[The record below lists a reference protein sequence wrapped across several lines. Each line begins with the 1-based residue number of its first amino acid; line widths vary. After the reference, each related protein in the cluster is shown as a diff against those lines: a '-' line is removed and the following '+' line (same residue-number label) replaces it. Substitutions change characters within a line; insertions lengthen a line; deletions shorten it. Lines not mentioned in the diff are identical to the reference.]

1 MKISTITERIIYDV
15 WNLGYA
21 LIGPPTTL
29 IAIGFV
35 MYVHNKVLYL
45 FFGGICLGYIIYYM
59 YLFFTNAAEKST
71 EAQINGDPGPTND
84 FYWMSIAILV
94 IYLFLSVVGFM
105 NPEVVGQYRD
115 YGARKIKSTHKTL
128 KRGHY

>member
-1 MKISTITERIIYDV
+1 MKISTVTERIIYGA

-21 LIGPPTTL
+21 LVGPPTTL
-29 IAIGFV
+29 VAMGFV

-45 FFGGICLGYIIYYM
+45 FFGGICLGYIIYYL
-59 YLFFTNAAEKST
+59 YLFFTKAAEKST

-94 IYLFLSVVGFM
+94 IYLF
-105 NPEVVGQYRD
+105 
-115 YGARKIKSTHKTL
+115 
-128 KRGHY
+128 